1 MDTTQKTISDDDNDI
16 ELWKLK
22 KLVKKLEDARGS
34 GTSMISLILTPN
46 EQLSRIGKMLTE
58 EYGTASNIKNR
69 VNRQSVLDAITKAQ
83 VYLKTMKNLPPNGL
97 ALYCGTIQTDMGDR
111 EVKIVF
117 EPPKPVN
124 TTLYLC
130 DSKFHTEGLKYLFES
145 NDKFGFIVMDGNGA
159 LFGTVTGSTRNILS
173 QFTVDLPKKHGRGG
187 QSALRFA
194 RLRLEK
200 RHNYIRKVAET
211 AVQVFIPHDK
221 TNGTDKVNVTGL
233 ILAGS
238 ADFKTEL
245 GKSDLF
251 DQRLQAKVIKIVDI
265 SYGGDAGFNQA
276 IELCAESL
284 QNVKFIQEKQQIAK
298 FFDEINQD
306 TGKYCFGLNDT
317 FQALESGACE
327 VLIVWEDLN
336 IDRIELRVPND
347 DKLKVIYLTPEQE
360 CDDKYFK
367 NENGIALEIINKEP
381 LTDWI
386 AVNYKRYGPLL
397 HFVTNRTQEGAQ
409 FCRGFGG
416 FGGILRYKTE
426 FVANDD
432 DDNNEINADEPY

>member
-1 MDTTQKTISDDDNDI
+1 MTQKPISDDDNDI
-16 ELWKLK
+16 EMWKLK

-46 EQLSRIGKMLTE
+46 EQLSRVGKMLTD

-83 VYLKTMKNLPPNGL
+83 VHLKIMKRLPPNGL
-97 ALYCGTIQTDMGDR
+97 ALYCGTVQTDTGNR
-111 EVKIVF
+111 EVKIIF
-117 EPPKPVN
+117 EPPKPIN
-124 TTLYLC
+124 TSLYLC

-145 NDKFGFIVMDGNGA
+145 NDKYGFIVMDGNGA
-159 LFGTVTGSTRNILS
+159 LFGTITGSNRNIIC

-200 RHNYIRKVAET
+200 RHNYVRKVAET
-211 AVQVFIPHDK
+211 AVQVFI
-221 TNGTDKVNVTGL
+221 TQDKVNVIGL

-238 ADFKTEL
+238 ADLKSEL
-245 GKSDLF
+245 SKSDMF
-251 DQRLQAKVIKIVDI
+251 DQRLQSKIIKIVDI

-276 IELCAESL
+276 IDLSVESL
-284 QNVKFIQEKQQIAK
+284 QNVKFVQEKQQIAR
-298 FFDEINQD
+298 FFDEIGQN

-327 VLIVWEDLN
+327 TLIIWEELN
-336 IDRIELRVPND
+336 INRFELRIPND
-347 DKLKVIYLTPEQE
+347 DKLKVIYLSQEQE
-360 CDDKYFK
+360 HENKYFK
-367 NENGIALEIINKEP
+367 SENGKSLEIINKEP

-386 AVNYKRYGPLL
+386 AINYKHYGTSLY
-397 HFVTNRTQEGAQ
+397 FVTNRTQEGAQ

-416 FGGILRYKTE
+416 IGGILRYSID
-426 FVANDD
+426 FINNDD
-432 DDNNEINADEPY
+432 PH